1 MGRSMTEKLSLLDAV
16 RNRIRIKHYS
26 IRTEKSYVQWIKS
39 YIHFHSRQHPRELG
53 AGHIETFLTHLA
65 VDRNVSASTQNQAL
79 SALLFLYRDVLEIE
93 LPYLDKL
100 TRAKKSTHVPVVFT
114 ADEAASVI
122 RFLQPPYS
130 LMVKLLYGS
139 GLRLM
144 ECVRLRVKDI
154 DFSYRTITV
163 RCGKGQKDRVTLL
176 PGSVKKDL
184 ELQIIKAGEL
194 HDFDLRS
201 GYGAV
206 FLPFALAKKYPA
218 ANREWGWQYVF
229 PAKNRS
235 IDPRSGL
242 ERRHH
247 IGEQLLQRAI
257 KRSIVQAGIS
267 KQASAHTFRHSFAT
281 HLLQAGYDIRTVQE
295 LMGHKDI
302 RTTQIYT
309 HVLERGGNAVRSPLD
324 SLGTGF
330 TSLGNDD

>member
-1 MGRSMTEKLSLLDAV
+1 
-16 RNRIRIKHYS
+16 
-26 IRTEKSYVQWIKS
+26 
-39 YIHFHSRQHPRELG
+39 
-53 AGHIETFLTHLA
+53 
-65 VDRNVSASTQNQAL
+65 
-79 SALLFLYRDVLEIE
+79 
-93 LPYLDKL
+93 
-100 TRAKKSTHVPVVFT
+100 
-114 ADEAASVI
+114 
-122 RFLQPPYS
+122 
-130 LMVKLLYGS
+130 
-139 GLRLM
+139 
-144 ECVRLRVKDI
+144 
-154 DFSYRTITV
+154 
-163 RCGKGQKDRVTLL
+163 VTLL